1 MNAIITGGTKGIG
14 RAIAAKLAS
23 NNYNLVICSRNTADL
38 NMAKEALD
46 KLGAGTI
53 HTMQVDVSKKEE
65 VLAFAEYCKQ
75 SLNQIDVLIN
85 NAGVF
90 YPGAICEEEDGAL
103 ESMIETNLYSAYYLT
118 RQLVPTMKAQKSGY
132 IINMASI
139 ASFMAYPNGGS
150 YSISK
155 FALRGFS
162 MVLREE
168 LKEHNIK
175 VTTVMPGATW
185 SHSWAGMKDQ
195 LPESRL
201 MQADDIAD
209 SIWNIINLSKAAVV
223 EEIILRPQLGDL

>member
-85 NAGVF
+85 NA
-90 YPGAICEEEDGAL
+90 CL
-103 ESMIETNLYSAYYLT
+103 LYTSPSP
-118 RQLVPTMKAQKSGY
+118 RD
-132 IINMASI
+132 
-139 ASFMAYPNGGS
+139 
-150 YSISK
+150 
-155 FALRGFS
+155 RG
-162 MVLREE
+162 
-168 LKEHNIK
+168 
-175 VTTVMPGATW
+175 
-185 SHSWAGMKDQ
+185 
-195 LPESRL
+195 
-201 MQADDIAD
+201 
-209 SIWNIINLSKAAVV
+209 
-223 EEIILRPQLGDL
+223 